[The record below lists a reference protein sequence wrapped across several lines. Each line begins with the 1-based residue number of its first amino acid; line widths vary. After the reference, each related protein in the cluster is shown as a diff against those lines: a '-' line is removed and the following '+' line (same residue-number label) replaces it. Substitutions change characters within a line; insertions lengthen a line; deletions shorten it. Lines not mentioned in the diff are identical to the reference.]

1 MARSSVEVKANVGGQ
16 NVLVRV
22 LEFPIIED
30 LILQLSTESVF
41 ARRMGEPM
49 SPYSPIGRDLKDSII
64 KTNVVRG

>member
-1 MARSSVEVKANVGGQ
+1 MARSIVEVLANVGGQ

-30 LILQLSTESVF
+30 LVSQMSIESVF
-41 ARRMGEPM
+41 ARRLGTPM
-49 SPYSPIGRDLKDSII
+49 SSFSPIGRDVKDSII